1 MPKLLRRGEQIRQ
14 FILANVAAHPNEV
27 ATLAAQEF
35 NVTRQAINKHI
46 QALVEQKALTVRGS
60 TRDKRY
66 HLHPL
71 IEWKKAY
78 ALTSP
83 LEEDRVWDADIK
95 SLVTDLPDNVRG
107 IWYYGFTEML
117 NNAIDHSSGN
127 GVLIRVK
134 KTAIDTEIMILD
146 DGEGIFKKIQR
157 ALGLYDERHAVLE
170 LSKGKLTTDPTKHSG
185 QGVFFTSR
193 MFDKFTIL
201 SGGVYFSHEFNK
213 PEDWILEEN
222 KPDNGTYV
230 LMRLSNNTSRTCKQI
245 FDNFSSGD
253 DYAFTKTVVP
263 VRLAQYGE
271 ETLVSRSQAK
281 RLLARVDK
289 FKVVIFDFADVTTI
303 GQAFADEIFRV
314 FRNQHPEI
322 EMTRLNA
329 SKEVEQMIR
338 RAESS

>member
-1 MPKLLRRGEQIRQ
+1 MPKVLRRGEQIRQ
-14 FILANVAAHPNEV
+14 FILANVEAHPNEV

-46 QALVEQKALTVRGS
+46 QVLVEQKALTVSGS
-60 TRDKRY
+60 TRNKSY

-71 IEWKKAY
+71 VKWTKNY

-95 SLVTDLPDNVRG
+95 SLLADLPDNVRG

-117 NNAIDHSSGN
+117 NNAIDHSSGS
-127 GVLIRVK
+127 GVLIQVK
-134 KTAIDTEIMILD
+134 KTAVDTEIMILD

-157 ALGLYDERHAVLE
+157 ALELYDERHAVLE

-193 MFDKFTIL
+193 MFDKFAIL

-213 PEDWILEEN
+213 PEDWILEDH
-222 KPDNGTYV
+222 KPNNGTNV
-230 LMRLSNNTSRTCKQI
+230 LMKLSNNTSRTCKQI

-289 FKVVIFDFADVTTI
+289 FKVVIFDFADVSTI

>member
-1 MPKLLRRGEQIRQ
+1 VE
-14 FILANVAAHPNEV
+14 AHPNDV
-27 ATLAAQEF
+27 ATLAAQAF
-35 NVTRQAINKHI
+35 DVSRQAINKHI
-46 QALVEQKALTVRGS
+46 QALVEQKALTVSGS
-60 TRDKRY
+60 TRNKSYR
-66 HLHPL
+66 LHPL
-71 IEWKKAY
+71 VEWGKSY
-78 ALTSP
+78 SLTQA
-83 LEEDRVWDADIK
+83 LEEDRVWDADVK
-95 SLVTDLPDNVRG
+95 PLVADFPDNVRA

-127 GVLIRVK
+127 DVSIKVK
-134 KTAIDTEIMILD
+134 KTAIDAEIMIFD

-157 ALGLYDERHAVLE
+157 SLGLYDERHAVLE
-170 LSKGKLTTDPTKHSG
+170 LSKGKLTTDPTRHSG
-185 QGVFFTSR
+185 QGVFFASR
-193 MFDKFTIL
+193 MFDGFQIL
-201 SGGVYFSHEFNK
+201 SGGVFFSHEFNK
-213 PEDWILEEN
+213 PEDWITERH
-222 KPDNGTYV
+222 KSKSGTAV
-230 LMRLSNNTSRTCKQI
+230 FMKLANNTSRTSKQI
-245 FDNFSSGD
+245 FDDFSSGD

-289 FKVVIFDFADVTTI
+289 FKVVIFDFANVTAI